1 MSVAFT
7 KEQDFESVAANL
19 PDRPISSHRNLVTP
33 EGLAELD
40 RALAEA
46 RAAYAAA
53 QASSDIAG

>member
-33 EGLAELD
+33 EGLSGSAPTTSTCP
-40 RALAEA
+40 R
-46 RAAYAAA
+46 
-53 QASSDIAG
+53 